1 MIENLQ
7 QAIIDLV
14 TETQNLEILDLVH
27 KLLLSESR

>member
-7 QAIIDLV
+7 QAIIELV
-14 TETQNLEILDLVH
+14 TETTNFEILDLVH